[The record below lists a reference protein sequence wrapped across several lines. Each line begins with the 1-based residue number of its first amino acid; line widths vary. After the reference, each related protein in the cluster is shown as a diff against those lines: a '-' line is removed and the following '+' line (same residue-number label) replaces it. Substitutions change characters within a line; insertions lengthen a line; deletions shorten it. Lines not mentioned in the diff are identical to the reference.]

1 MEAIELVLVRVP
13 PRQSLR
19 LLQLQVELFPLRLLL
34 PRQHSQLLTNRVGLI
49 F

>member
-19 LLQLQVELFPLRLLL
+19 LLQLQVELLPLRLLL
-34 PRQHSQLLTNRVGLI
+34 PRQHAQLLTNRVGLI